1 MRRDD
6 FTQTVDGAA
15 AYERLRG
22 ENDGYYDA
30 RDEQPS
36 KAEADRDEAWCSGE
50 RGAW

>member
-22 ENDGYYDA
+22 ESDGHYDP
-30 RDEQPS
+30 RDETPS
-36 KAEADRDEAWCSGE
+36 LAECERDEFEMGN
-50 RGAW
+50 RR